1 MKFSFRI
8 LAVFTM
14 MCTLQVQGQQV
25 RTSDTVSGTPVTIS
39 MDAKIQKTLADLE
52 EKCELMEK
60 AKDDAEYTR
69 TTPRVV
75 NNTPSR
81 PLSRAELCRQ
91 NPRILGY
98 KIQIA
103 VVKSNAE
110 ANQVKANF
118 RNRFPGIKVETDASL
133 RPNYKILAGSYLSK
147 QSAAS
152 DLSRIRSAFRSAVAV
167 QYRVFC
173 VEAK

>member
-1 MKFSFRI
+1 MKFSLRI
-8 LAVFTM
+8 LAVL
-14 MCTLQVQGQQV
+14 TLMGSLHLQGQQV
-25 RTSDTVSGTPVTIS
+25 RTTDTLSGTPLTVS
-39 MDAKIQKTLADLE
+39 MDAKIQKSLSDLE

-60 AKDDAEYTR
+60 AKDNAEYTPS
-69 TTPRVV
+69 TPRVV

-81 PLSRAELCRQ
+81 PLSRAEICKQ

-98 KIQIA
+98 KIQVA

-118 RNRFPGIKVETDASL
+118 RSRFPGIKVETDASL
-133 RPNYKILAGSYLSK
+133 RPNYKILAGSYISR

-152 DLSRIRSAFRSAVAV
+152 DLARIRSAFRSAVAV